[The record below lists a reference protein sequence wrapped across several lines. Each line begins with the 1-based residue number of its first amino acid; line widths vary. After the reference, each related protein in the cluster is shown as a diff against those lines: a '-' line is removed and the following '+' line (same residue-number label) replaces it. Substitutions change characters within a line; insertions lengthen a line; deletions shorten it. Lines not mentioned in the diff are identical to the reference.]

1 MNMMKK
7 KTKGGDLSVA
17 WSEKGECAIRIA
29 DGLFEEGNT
38 VFADT
43 IREVTGQ
50 KSPRIFLVA
59 DANVV
64 QKTEQLG
71 VKLGRV
77 FSAAGMEIAGSPVI
91 LPGGER
97 VKNDDFS
104 TVRKIAGA
112 AFDARLS
119 RNDVLVAIGG
129 GTVLDVAG
137 FAAAEVRGGMNFV
150 IVPTTALSALESTFM
165 TSAGVDISGVK
176 DAMRIRSR
184 PAAAFIDTLFVKTV
198 LDGVWRGGIGAIVR
212 YAAAMDAKLM
222 KHLLEAKDALIARD
236 MDAMSELLKEA
247 IVSRAKKGST
257 NLGLWA
263 AMRLESMSGFRLPYG
278 YAVPIGVCIDCA
290 YGVKTGVLS
299 EKDADTICS
308 ALETFGALEGIA
320 HSHHILGRVH
330 SILRGIDSWRL
341 SCLGPHSIPCAI
353 GKTIDVEEPDR
364 GVYGAVFDELVAE
377 IMNPDKP
384 KEEDSENEDS
394 ENKEE

>member
-7 KTKGGDLSVA
+7 KTKGDFPVA
-17 WSEKGECAIRIA
+17 WSEKGECAVRIE

-38 VFADT
+38 VFTDT
-43 IREVTGQ
+43 IREVTGLE
-50 KSPRIFLVA
+50 SPRIFLVA

-71 VKLGRV
+71 VKIGRAL
-77 FSAAGMEIAGSPVI
+77 SAAGMEIAGSPVI

-97 VKNDDFS
+97 VKNDDLS
-104 TVRKIAGA
+104 TVRRIAGA

-119 RNDVLVAIGG
+119 GNDVLVAIGG

-150 IVPTTALSALESTFM
+150 IVPTTPLSALESTFM
-165 TSAGVDISGVK
+165 TSAGVDAFGVK
-176 DAMRIRSR
+176 DAMRVRSR
-184 PAAAFIDTLFVKTV
+184 PVAAFIDTLFAKTV
-198 LDGVWRGGIGAIVR
+198 IDGVWRGGVGAMVR
-212 YAAAMDAKLM
+212 HAAAMDAKLM
-222 KHLLEAKDALIARD
+222 KRLLDAKDAIAGRD
-236 MDAMSELLKEA
+236 METMSDLLKEA
-247 IVSRAKKGST
+247 ILSRAKKGPS

-263 AMRLESMSGFRLPYG
+263 AMRLEAMSGFRLPYG
-278 YAVPIGVCIDCA
+278 YAVPIGVCVDCA

-330 SILRGIDSWRL
+330 IILRGMDSWRL
-341 SCLGPHSIPCAI
+341 SCLGPHSIPCAV
-353 GKTIDVEEPDR
+353 GRTMDVAEPDR
-364 GVYGAVFDELVAE
+364 GVYGAVFDEMVAE
-377 IMNPDKP
+377 IMHPGKP
-384 KEEDSENEDS
+384 GEADAGNQEA
-394 ENKEE
+394 